1 MMVVAPFHTV
11 AEKVIH
17 SYNKMSED
25 LLNKFGLSQVSF
37 DILMFLTNNPEFNT
51 AQQISEIRHLKK
63 NLVSVHVEKL
73 VNTGL
78 LQRHTIETDRR
89 KIGLSCTEKSKPIID
104 EGLKLQ
110 ERFFKEITTGISERE
125 WTVFDNINRKIEEN
139 AEKLA
144 AKYTEE

>member
-1 MMVVAPFHTV
+1 MMVVAPFHMV

-51 AQQISEIRHLKK
+51 AQQISEVRHLKK

-73 VNTGL
+73 VSTGF
-78 LQRHTIETDRR
+78 LQRHTIESDRR
-89 KIGLSCTEKSKPIID
+89 KIGLSCTEKSKPIVE

-110 ERFFKEITTGISERE
+110 KEFYREITAGISESE
-125 WTVFDNINRKIEEN
+125 WAVFDNINKKIEKN

-144 AKYTEE
+144 AKYTKE

>member
-1 MMVVAPFHTV
+1 MMVAPFHMV

-51 AQQISEIRHLKK
+51 AQQISEVRHLKK

-73 VNTGL
+73 VSIGL
-78 LQRHTIETDRR
+78 LQRHTIESDRR
-89 KIGLSCTEKSKPIID
+89 KIGLSCTKKSKPIVE

-110 ERFFKEITTGISERE
+110 KEFFKEITAGISESE
-125 WTVFDNINRKIEEN
+125 WAVFDNINKKIEEN
-139 AEKLA
+139 AENLA
-144 AKYTEE
+144 AKYTKE